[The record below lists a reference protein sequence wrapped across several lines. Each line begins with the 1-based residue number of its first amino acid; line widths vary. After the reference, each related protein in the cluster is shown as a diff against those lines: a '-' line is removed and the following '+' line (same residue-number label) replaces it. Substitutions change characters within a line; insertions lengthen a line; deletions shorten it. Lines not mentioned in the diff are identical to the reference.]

1 MSSERIFAS
10 HAFFQ
15 PSDAEPLRSVVTVSP
30 EAAVIA
36 WYVQPGQRLAP
47 HIHPTGQDTWM
58 IQSGE
63 CAYILDAEGHT
74 RTIKAGDVV
83 IAPAGSVHG
92 AINQSNEP
100 LRFISVVSPAESGFE
115 LV

>member
-1 MSSERIFAS
+1 MSSERIFPS
-10 HAFFQ
+10 EAFFQ
-15 PSDAEPLRSVVTVSP
+15 PTDSEPIRSVVTVSP

-36 WYVQPGQRLAP
+36 WYVKPGQRLAP

-63 CAYILDAEGHT
+63 CTYILDAAGHT
-74 RTIKAGDVV
+74 RTIRAGDVV

-92 AINQSNEP
+92 AINDGAEP